1 VKPTGSERPDTTYA
15 APVGSID
22 LAAESADGM
31 PYEIWP
37 CHDCLPWHAEV
48 IRNGD
53 EVLVREWHAVDCSQ
67 FKRLLGDD
75 ERGGSDGPQ
84 G

>member
-1 VKPTGSERPDTTYA
+1 MEHANQRKPNTTYT

-22 LAAESADGM
+22 LKALREDGT

-48 IRNGD
+48 IKDDD
-53 EVLVREWHAVDCSQ
+53 EIMVREWHAVDCPHFQ
-67 FKRLLGDD
+67 QLLLD
-75 ERGGSDGPQ
+75 E
-84 G
+84 

>member
-1 VKPTGSERPDTTYA
+1 MADASERRNATFS

-22 LAAESADGM
+22 LPAETADGT

-48 IRNGD
+48 IVAGD
-53 EVLVREWHAVDCSQ
+53 EVVVREWHAIDCPQ
-67 FKRLLGDD
+67 YRELLSNED
-75 ERGGSDGPQ
+75 
-84 G
+84 

>member
-1 VKPTGSERPDTTYA
+1 MPDASNQRKNVTYS

-22 LAAESADGM
+22 LAAEAEDGT

-48 IRNGD
+48 IQDGD
-53 EVLVREWHAVDCSQ
+53 EVAVREWHAIDCPQ
-67 FKRLLGDD
+67 F
-75 ERGGSDGPQ
+75 Q
-84 G
+84 GLVNGAAG